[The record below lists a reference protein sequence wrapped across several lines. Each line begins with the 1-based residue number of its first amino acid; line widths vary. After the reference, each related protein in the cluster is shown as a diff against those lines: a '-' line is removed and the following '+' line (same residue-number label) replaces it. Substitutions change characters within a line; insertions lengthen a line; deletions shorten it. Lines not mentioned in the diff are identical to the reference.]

1 MKELH
6 QVHYVRNAWLW
17 ICHLAWAT
25 FPLPVWQLHW
35 YCYRKIQILRL
46 GGEIQWQNT
55 EHEGEKDHWSLIK
68 IKILTILSLIELSQV
83 KNLCLTPYLQSVSW
97 HHDGYLQ
104 NKAYATLNH
113 GKKNLY
119 MLNSQANTTP
129 QNREQTYI
137 WRIHLKKMLRKFFFQ
152 PAHHLGRDI
161 FTVLCCNKLIR

>member
-6 QVHYVRNAWLW
+6 QVHYVRNVWLW

-46 GGEIQWQNT
+46 GGEIQWQST
-55 EHEGEKDHWSLIK
+55 EHEGEKDHWLLIK

-104 NKAYATLNH
+104 NKAYATLNQ
-113 GKKNLY
+113 GKKLVHAELTGQYNSPKQRADIY
-119 MLNSQANTTP
+119 MDTFKENAEKNFFSTCTP
-129 QNREQTYI
+129 S
-137 WRIHLKKMLRKFFFQ
+137 W
-152 PAHHLGRDI
+152 
-161 FTVLCCNKLIR
+161 